1 MATPRH
7 IPWKG
12 DRLVSA
18 LILLP
23 RSDTLSHWDGWL
35 SRPICWKIDF
45 WDSILG
51 SWRHFCWDIVT
62 FFCSAIVSQVPDEKE
77 LRDLQQDMWKCRRKA
92 MDPRGLNFW
101 IFCKRIKQ
109 QANAQHQLSPEEK
122 AVHGPEL
129 VWFHSVARCCKS
141 LIVHSRSNRLAY
153 LCKVKMLNLVTPAA
167 HLWGPK
173 HWRSQPFAAVWS
185 GLGDCHQRKVGPS
198 GSVCLVQFICN
209 RQVIFHWGTLAC

>member
-1 MATPRH
+1 MISKTTGCTGVHDIFRH
-7 IPWKG
+7 THMLKIWVLGLNTGILEAFLLAYSNIP
-12 DRLVSA
+12 
-18 LILLP
+18 
-23 RSDTLSHWDGWL
+23 
-35 SRPICWKIDF
+35 
-45 WDSILG
+45 
-51 SWRHFCWDIVT
+51 
-62 FFCSAIVSQVPDEKE
+62 SAIVSQVPDEKE
-77 LRDLQQDMWKCRRKA
+77 LRDLQQEMWKCRRKA

-122 AVHGPEL
+122 VVHGPEL

-141 LIVHSRSNRLAY
+141 LIVRSRSNRLAY
-153 LCKVKMLNLVTPAA
+153 LYKVEMLNLVTPAA

-185 GLGDCHQRKVGPS
+185 GLGDCHQREVGPS